1 MKFVTPLIGQNH
13 YNERYKTTEKEIL
26 MLTLKIMGTPSDHIA
41 SEHIKNQTV
50 IMNTKTLATIKGTG
64 NEVEFHIDPHLDLDE
79 FQFLRDIV
87 MELSYGN
94 EDAIDERGC
103 QLGYLENGEK
113 AFLIKNWEEWKAFLM
128 KAKLRTLEGQNVQA
142 LNEVGEELGAG
153 ILAEYEVEAGPFRIR
168 SCTLITLFGERKF
181 EGDNIRIVP
190 TNQFG

>member
-1 MKFVTPLIGQNH
+1 
-13 YNERYKTTEKEIL
+13 
-26 MLTLKIMGTPSDHIA
+26 MLTLKIMGTPIDHIA
-41 SEHIKNQTV
+41 SEHIKNRTV
-50 IMNTKTLATIKGTG
+50 VVNNKTLATIKESENG
-64 NEVEFHIDPHLDLDE
+64 VEFQIDPYLDLDE

-87 MELSYGN
+87 MEVSYGN

-142 LNEVGEELGAG
+142 LNQAGEELGAG
-153 ILAEYEVEAGPFRIR
+153 ILAEYEVEASPFRIR
-168 SCTLITLFGERKF
+168 RCTLITLFGERKF

>member
-1 MKFVTPLIGQNH
+1 
-13 YNERYKTTEKEIL
+13 
-26 MLTLKIMGTPSDHIA
+26 MLTLKIMDTPIDDIA

-50 IMNTKTLATIKGTG
+50 IMNNKTLATIKGTG
-64 NEVEFHIDPHLDLDE
+64 NEVEFHIDPYLDLNE

-94 EDAIDERGC
+94 ADAIDERGC

-142 LNEVGEELGAG
+142 LNAAGEELGSG
-153 ILAEYEVEAGPFRIR
+153 ILAEYEVEVSPFRIL

-181 EGDNIRIVP
+181 EGDNIKIVP